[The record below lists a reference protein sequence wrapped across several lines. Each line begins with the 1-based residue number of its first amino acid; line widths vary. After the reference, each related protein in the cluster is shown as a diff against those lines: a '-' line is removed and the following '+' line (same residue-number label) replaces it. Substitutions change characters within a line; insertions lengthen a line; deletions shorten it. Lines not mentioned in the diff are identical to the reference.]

1 MNQTAPTTPPAS
13 NKLDFQG
20 LMTRATELGEQAGKG
35 KDTQIKFLLSACEGG
50 YLNAVDLVPN
60 KHGTEVDDATKLA
73 EAYVKAQ
80 GTATVFDAKAM
91 NQRKLISTLRTSIKL
106 GQWPKGGN
114 GEPMATVNNLMS
126 HRQAMRK
133 NPATAKRLD
142 DAANTFLR
150 YARAQLKK
158 DQLIDG
164 EELKEF
170 VNKRIPD
177 QSTTTEVLESIR
189 NQLKKLA
196 GGDKQGRQDNSA
208 EVREAIQKLTDRLV
222 AVAKAG
228 QTAGGV

>member
-1 MNQTAPTTPPAS
+1 MNTPTPVPPS
-13 NKLDFQG
+13 NKLDFSQ
-20 LMTRATELGEQAGKG
+20 LMARATELGEQHGKG

-106 GQWPKGGN
+106 GQWPKGGQ
-114 GEPMATVNNLMS
+114 GEPMATVNNLMA
-126 HRQAMRK
+126 HRQQMRK

-170 VNKRIPD
+170 VNKKQPD
-177 QSTTTEVLESIR
+177 PQTSTEMLESIR

-196 GGDKQGRQDNSA
+196 GGTKAGQQDNSA
-208 EVREAIQKLTDRLV
+208 EVRGAIQQLTNRLV
-222 AVAKAG
+222 TIAKSG
-228 QTAGGV
+228 QTAGV